1 VQLKTD
7 ARNTVS
13 QRAIERLGA
22 TREGILRRHMKLHD
36 GFVRDTVFYSILP
49 EEWPDIKNRL
59 SSRLEA

>member
-1 VQLKTD
+1 
-7 ARNTVS
+7 
-13 QRAIERLGA
+13 
-22 TREGILRRHMKLHD
+22 MKLHD